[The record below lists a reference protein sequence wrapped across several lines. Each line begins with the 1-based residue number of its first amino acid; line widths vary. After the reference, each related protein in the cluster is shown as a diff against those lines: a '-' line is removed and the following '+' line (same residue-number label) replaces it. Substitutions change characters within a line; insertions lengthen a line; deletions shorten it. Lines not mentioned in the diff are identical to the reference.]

1 MPSALPSDTSTTNSK
16 SPPEPASA
24 VDIIITLAIN
34 PENKEQVEANLL
46 KAGEWIEKNEPGC
59 LQWEVFYLE
68 ATGEMVLV
76 ERFND
81 LQTARKYHPENRKKD
96 GMIDGGLKW
105 ANEIVEKGWL
115 SQEPDI
121 KVLSRRGG
129 FGLRKWQ

>member
-1 MPSALPSDTSTTNSK
+1 MPSALPSDTSITNSK

-76 ERFND
+76 ERSAPIEPAVRCWVKLTILDSGSTTSPQPANTTPKTERK
-81 LQTARKYHPENRKKD
+81 TA
-96 GMIDGGLKW
+96 
-105 ANEIVEKGWL
+105 
-115 SQEPDI
+115 
-121 KVLSRRGG
+121 
-129 FGLRKWQ
+129 

>member
-1 MPSALPSDTSTTNSK
+1 MTSATNTTNNT
-16 SPPEPASA
+16 PPDTLDSAA

-34 PENKEQVEANLL
+34 PENKAQVEANLL
-46 KAGEWIEKNEPGC
+46 KAGEWIEKHEPGC

-81 LQTARKYHPENRKKD
+81 LPTARKYHPENREKE